1 MDPLDKPRRADT
13 QPATPQVA
21 GGEAAD
27 TAEAPKAPGERQD
40 LSKDTAEDLKVDDL
54 LDKSIPSKL
63 ADEVE
68 KLAEEKG
75 CKGSELVTFL
85 VAILRMGG
93 GLADMVTN
101 FVPSSFQKKLDTHEK
116 LKDETLSESEQNEIK
131 KGEIKDP
138 KLTDSDKE
146 KLKELH
152 FQKAYTQ
159 VACKLLGIKEV
170 GNPLILAA
178 RLKHSAEKGN
188 KHYQESSFEEIKAN
202 GMAKGTVLMRVKGDP
217 SDPFRVQEK
226 FGYMVFVAIN
236 KEEYRGYDPES
247 GGIKTFNI
255 KDKESPINV
264 HDMANIPL
272 AMAFVPTFIT
282 DVDYSR
288 QNADKINPEIDKSE
302 IALKLKK
309 TDELIDPVLKVIEN
323 FESELSDTPD
333 SSSISR
339 ILKDFELLKNVE
351 ELDKNFEENKIY
363 KDFFVSRY
371 KDKKDQFENGEKV
384 LNNLALYM
392 EKYVNSEALKK
403 GEHIEKKSLSET
415 PEAIVDDYR
424 KNISNLGNFISN
436 FDRVKKFLYTAEDKK

>member
-1 MDPLDKPRRADT
+1 MDPLDKPRRADVT
-13 QPATPQVA
+13 PAAPQTA
-21 GGEAAD
+21 GGEAAE
-27 TAEAPKAPGERQD
+27 TEEAPKEPGERQD
-40 LSKDTAEDLKVDDL
+40 LSKDTAEDLKVEDL

-68 KLAEEKG
+68 KVAEEKG
-75 CKGSELVTFL
+75 CKGELVSFL

-93 GLADMVTN
+93 NLADMVTN

-116 LKDETLSESEQNEIK
+116 LKDETLSENEQNEIK

-159 VACKLLGIKEV
+159 VACNLLGIKEV
-170 GNPLILAA
+170 ENPLVLAA
-178 RLKHSAEKGN
+178 RLKHSSEKDN

-255 KDKESPINV
+255 KDKESPINI

-282 DVDYSR
+282 DVEYSR

-309 TDELIDPVLKVIEN
+309 TDDLMNPILGVMEN
-323 FESELSDTPD
+323 FESELGDTPD

-339 ILKDFELLKNVE
+339 ILKSFELLKNIV
-351 ELDKNFEENKIY
+351 ELDKNFEENKMY
-363 KDFFVSRY
+363 KEFFTSRY
-371 KDKKDQFENGEKV
+371 KEKKEQFENGAKI
-384 LNNLALYM
+384 LNDLALYM

-403 GEHIEKKSLSET
+403 GEHIEGSSPSGNPET
-415 PEAIVDDYR
+415 LAADYE
-424 KNISNLGNFISN
+424 KNINNLRNYISN